1 MPGRLTDGALHLTHL
16 AEDPMNMIDLD
27 AARRISQDRI
37 EQLSSDAR
45 SIRAD
50 RARRRAQR
58 RRGVPGGLSPTLP
71 PAS

>member
-1 MPGRLTDGALHLTHL
+1 
-16 AEDPMNMIDLD
+16 MNMIDLD

-58 RRGVPGGLSPTLP
+58 RRGAPGGLSPTLP